1 MEKENIKDFDL
12 KKANDLLESYK
23 QKKALYKYHLLR
35 QLIVAYKEHEKH
47 GRSILD
53 SKLVVDGYYSSI
65 IVKSVLSDLGYS
77 LEYFKKINDDNSET
91 TFKDS
96 NSCSSI
102 IVISNIH

>member
-47 GRSILD
+47 GR